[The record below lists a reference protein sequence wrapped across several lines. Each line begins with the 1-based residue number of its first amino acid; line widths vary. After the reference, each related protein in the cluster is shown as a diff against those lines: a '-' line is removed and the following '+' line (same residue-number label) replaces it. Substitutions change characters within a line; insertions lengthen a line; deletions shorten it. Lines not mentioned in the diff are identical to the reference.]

1 MSLELKELKT
11 LHDKAFNHGQITREK
26 ASDDLVFYHVTQ
38 WDDNLLGES
47 QLQYKGQFDVIR
59 KAGRHILSEL
69 RANPVQVDF
78 QPVDDTREDGAE
90 ILDGLYRGDDRRNTS
105 LEAYMVGSQESV
117 VCGVGAW
124 FLYAEYVSN
133 RSGDSKQ
140 VIKRKPIYEANN
152 KCFWDPN
159 AKLLDKADADY
170 VSVLHAYSQ
179 DGYEKLYK
187 NLTNK
192 EYTGDYTSFKNPE
205 ESYTFPWI
213 SEDKKVY
220 VVDFYHSELVKDTIY
235 TLEDAFDN
243 TLKVSEIEMGDGDTM
258 DTLIDEGYSI
268 VDEKEI
274 ERYRVTK
281 YIASGDEILKSEMI
295 AGEYIPVVPVY
306 GERAFVEDE
315 EYYEGITRLAKDP
328 QRLRNFQLS
337 YLADIVSRSPRA
349 KPIFSPEQIQ
359 GFEDMYSES
368 GAENNY
374 PYLLQ
379 NIKTP
384 DGTPLPIG
392 PVSMMPESQIPTAL
406 VASIDLTRS
415 AIEDVADPGLP
426 QNMSDPD
433 MSGKAIYALQSRIDQ
448 QAMVYQQN
456 LKHAKRR
463 DAEIYASMASEV
475 YSSPRT
481 VMLTKPDGTRA
492 ESKIMEQVL
501 DPKTGNV
508 ITINDLTN
516 SEFDVYADVGPSY
529 QSQKEQTMDK
539 LSMMSQSL
547 PEGDPMRSVIMLELI
562 SMSDGDGFENVRTF
576 AKKQLVQGGFKEAET
591 DEEKEWLKEVADQP
605 KEPDAMAIAAQAEQM
620 KAQAMLNDSQTK
632 SKSAQNDAEVSQAET
647 QIKAFDSQ
655 TKRLDVQVKAQESGA
670 NIDFKRN
677 DQFQRRVDSADK
689 GMLERQKIG
698 ANLRARAS

>member
-1 MSLELKELKT
+1 MSLELTELKT
-11 LHDKAFNHGQITREK
+11 LFDKAYNHGGITREK

-47 QLQYKGQFDVIR
+47 QLQYKGQFDVLR

-69 RANPVQVDF
+69 RANPIQIDF
-78 QPVDDTREDGAE
+78 QPVDETRDDGAE
-90 ILDGLYRGDDRRNTS
+90 LLDGLYRGDDRRNTS

-124 FLYAEYVSN
+124 YLYTEYVSN

-152 KCFWDPN
+152 KCFWDAN
-159 AKLLDKADADY
+159 AKLLDKSDATY
-170 VSVLHAYSQ
+170 VAVLHAYSQ
-179 DGYEKLYK
+179 EGYEKLYEELMGK
-187 NLTNK
+187 DY
-192 EYTGDYTSFKNPE
+192 EGDYASFKSPE
-205 ESYTFPWI
+205 ESYTFPWV

-235 TLEDAFDN
+235 TLEDAFNN
-243 TLKVSEIEMGDGDTM
+243 TVKLSEIEMQDGAAM
-258 DTLIDEGYSI
+258 DQLIDEGYEI

-274 ERYRVTK
+274 DRTRVTK
-281 YIASGDEILKSEMI
+281 YIASGADILKEEVI
-295 AGEYIPVVPVY
+295 AGDFIPVVPVY

-337 YLADIVSRSPRA
+337 YLADIVSRSPRP
-349 KPIFSPEQIQ
+349 KPIFFPEQIQ
-359 GFEDMYSES
+359 GHEDMYSES

-374 PYLLQ
+374 PFMLQ
-379 NIKTP
+379 NMKTP
-384 DGTPLPIG
+384 NGEPLPIG
-392 PVSMMPESQIPTAL
+392 PVAQMPEQPIPSAL
-406 VASIDLTRS
+406 VASIELTRS

-426 QNMSDPD
+426 QDIADSD
-433 MSGKAIYALQSRIDQ
+433 MSGKAIYAMQSRIDQ

-481 VMLTKPDGTRA
+481 VMLTKADGSRV
-492 ESKIMEQVL
+492 ESKVMEQVI
-501 DPKTGNV
+501 DPESGNV

-516 SEFDVYADVGPSY
+516 SEFEVYADVGPSY
-529 QSQKEQTMDK
+529 QSQKEQTIDK
-539 LSMMSQSL
+539 LTMVAQSL
-547 PEGDPMRSVIMLELI
+547 TEGDPMKTVIMLELI
-562 SMSDGDGFENVRTF
+562 GMTDGAGFETVRDY
-576 AKKQLVQGGFKEAET
+576 AKKQLVIGRFKEAES
-591 DEEKEWLKEVADQP
+591 DEEKQWAEEAANQP
-605 KEPDAMAIAAQAEQM
+605 NEPDAMTIAAQAEQM

-632 SKSAQNDAEVSQAET
+632 ASVAQNDAGVSQAET
-647 QIKAFDSQ
+647 QIKAYDSQ

-670 NIDFKRN
+670 NINFKRN

-689 GMLERQKIG
+689 SRLERQKIG